1 MSLVVTPVFSVTW
14 SFINHSNMVIWCSR
28 NVTYYYQCR
37 KKFMPLRVFLETVI
51 HVFIYLFEF
60 IASLHPDADSSL
72 SEQHFEHVIFAGFV
86 SAGCKDA
93 WPVYV
98 PVWSTD
104 VLSQIDALECGQSAV
119 FQDAV
124 QTVCSVTH
132 VLSSAIYCHWKVFA
146 SAATS
151 CLRCTSSLWF
161 WGWVEH
167 VGTEA
172 SS

>member
-1 MSLVVTPVFSVTW
+1 MSLVITPVFSVTW
-14 SFINHSNMVIWCSR
+14 SFINHSNMLIWCSR
-28 NVTYYYQCR
+28 NISYIIINIENVCR
-37 KKFMPLRVFLETVI
+37 FVFFWKLWYMYL
-51 HVFIYLFEF
+51 FIYLN
-60 IASLHPDADSSL
+60 SLQVFTLMPIL
-72 SEQHFEHVIFAGFV
+72 LFLFFFFV

-104 VLSQIDALECGQSAV
+104 VLSLIDALECGQSAV

-167 VGTEA
+167 VGTEV

>member
-1 MSLVVTPVFSVTW
+1 MLKKCFL
-14 SFINHSNMVIWCSR
+14 
-28 NVTYYYQCR
+28 YYYQCR
-37 KKFMPLRVFLETVI
+37 KCMPLRVFLETVI

-72 SEQHFEHVIFAGFV
+72 SEHVIFAGFV

-132 VLSSAIYCHWKVFA
+132 FLCSAIYCHWKVFA